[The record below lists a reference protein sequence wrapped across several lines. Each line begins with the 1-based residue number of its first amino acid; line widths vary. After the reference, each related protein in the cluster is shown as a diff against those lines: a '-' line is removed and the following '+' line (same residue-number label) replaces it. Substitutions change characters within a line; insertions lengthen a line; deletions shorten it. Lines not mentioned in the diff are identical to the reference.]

1 MKLSKIKQ
9 LKSAAGYYLGRI
21 STDENGLIEPYCR
34 LSNYGDTIKDI
45 TGFELKS
52 IFICHDKDSDG
63 FISMCV
69 ARMIMDKDTDK
80 IIGYNYETEGIDW
93 IDNPEVLHE
102 YYNIYFIDVTP
113 PIDWLKKYGSW
124 FNHICIIDHH
134 YDKLLQIADLNL
146 ESVMIFD
153 DITDK
158 SKSGCRL
165 ALDYFFPKVLTKKR
179 FMDVVS
185 KISEYDTW
193 NWIHNTSENEKIKIL
208 YCNDYVMKFFK
219 SSYIRE
225 ANITEEL
232 CDSFLSDN
240 SLIKATNHTNKDYF
254 TFHDNIN
261 KEIYKSLVTIKDNEK
276 YKFQTKDG
284 KYNIMLIYDMYPS
297 AAFQMA
303 VSELQS
309 KNQNIF
315 KNTVFLFM
323 SKSDV
328 YSLPNCYS
336 KDELM
341 KFSVRTYPI
350 YDIMGSEINSNQQ
363 VTAIDF
369 IKEYGQKNDGGHKHA
384 GSIHLKG
391 LDYEFERHS

>member
-1 MKLSKIKQ
+1 MNLSKIKQ
-9 LKSAAGYYLGRI
+9 LKSAAGYYLGRT

-34 LSNYGDTIKDI
+34 LSNYGNTVKDI

-113 PIDWLKKYGSW
+113 PVDWLKKYGSW

-165 ALDYFFPKVLTKKR
+165 ALEYFYPKTLTKKR
-179 FMDVVS
+179 FMDVIS

-208 YCNDYVMKFFK
+208 YCNYYVMKFFK
-219 SSYIRE
+219 SSYMRE
-225 ANITEEL
+225 SDIIAEL

-240 SLIKATNHTNKDYF
+240 SLIKATNHTSADYF
-254 TFHDNIN
+254 AFHDNIN
-261 KEIYKSLVTIKDNEK
+261 KEIYKSLDAIKDNEK

-323 SKSDV
+323 SKSDL

-369 IKEYGQKNDGGHKHA
+369 IKEYGQKNDGGHKNA
-384 GSIHLKG
+384 GGIHLKG

>member
-1 MKLSKIKQ
+1 MNLSKIKQ
-9 LKSAAGYYLGRI
+9 LKSAAGYYLGRT
-21 STDENGLIEPYCR
+21 STDENGLIEPFCR
-34 LSNYGDTIKDI
+34 LSNYGNTVKDI
-45 TGFELKS
+45 TGYKLKS

-69 ARMIMDKDTDK
+69 ARMIMDKDKDK

-113 PIDWLKKYGSW
+113 PVDWLEKYGDW

-134 YDKLLQIADLNL
+134 YDKLLQIADLNI

-193 NWIHNTSENEKIKIL
+193 NWIHSTSENEKIKIL
-208 YCNDYVMKFFK
+208 YCNHYVMKFFK

-225 ANITEEL
+225 SNIIAEL

-240 SLIKATNHTNKDYF
+240 SLIKATTYTNSDYF

-261 KEIYKSLVTIKDNEK
+261 KEFYKALDTIKDNEK
-276 YKFQTKDG
+276 YKFQTKDD
-284 KYNIMLIYDMYPS
+284 KYNVMLIYDMYPS

-303 VSELQS
+303 ISELQS
-309 KNQNIF
+309 KNQDIF

-350 YDIMGSEINSNQQ
+350 YDIMGGEIDSNQ

-384 GSIHLKG
+384 GSINLKG

>member
-1 MKLSKIKQ
+1 MNLSKIKQ
-9 LKSAAGYYLGRI
+9 LKSAAGYYLGRT
-21 STDENGLIEPYCR
+21 STDENGLIEPFCR

-63 FISMCV
+63 FISMCIS
-69 ARMIMDKDTDK
+69 RMIMDKKTDK

-113 PIDWLKKYGSW
+113 PVDWLKKYGDW

-134 YDKLLQIADLNL
+134 YDKLHQIADLNL

-165 ALDYFFPKVLTKKR
+165 ALEYFYPKTLTKKR
-179 FMDVVS
+179 FMDVIS

-208 YCNDYVMKFFK
+208 YCNHNVMKFFK

-225 ANITEEL
+225 SNIIAEL

-240 SLIKATNHTNKDYF
+240 SLIKATNHTNSDYF
-254 TFHDNIN
+254 AFHDNIN
-261 KEIYKSLVTIKDNEK
+261 KEFYKALDTIKDNEK

-284 KYNIMLIYDMYPS
+284 KYNVMLIYDMYPS

-303 VSELQS
+303 ISELQS
-309 KNQNIF
+309 KNKDIF
-315 KNTVFLFM
+315 KNTVFLFK

-336 KDELM
+336 KNELM

-350 YDIMGSEINSNQQ
+350 YDIMGGEIDSNQ

-384 GSIHLKG
+384 GGIHLKR
-391 LDYEFERHS
+391 LDYEFERYS